1 MKRFDVL
8 AMPALGVV
16 LGVALAWLPL
26 TAAAQDGEA
35 PQKDP
40 QTGLIMADGWE
51 TVRSNCTACHSAK
64 LVTQNSG
71 SRNHWQYLIR
81 WMQDTQGL
89 WEFDAETESTIL
101 DYLAEHY
108 GPKEG
113 ARRPPIPRALMP
125 DNPYSTVAESS

>member
-8 AMPALGVV
+8 AMPARGILLG
-16 LGVALAWLPL
+16 LALAGLPL
-26 TAAAQDGEA
+26 ATAAQEGES
-35 PQKDP
+35 PPKDP
-40 QTGLIMADGWE
+40 ETGLIQAEGWE
-51 TVRSNCTACHSAK
+51 TVRTNCTACHSAR

-81 WMQDTQGL
+81 WMQETQGL

-125 DNPYSTVAESS
+125 DNPYSTVAESG